1 MRRGKR
7 GRPHLL
13 CPPCPPIG
21 QSRGLGAEPGRGP
34 ESSGPGAGRGGAR
47 ESKAVR
53 PRRSRCA
60 RLRVC
65 LSGLPRARRC
75 HGRSAPALRAFS
87 RAEERC
93 HRSARSARSQDR
105 CREAVSRHGSSRTSK
120 PVSSVRLRGLSTVQ
134 CHRICI
140 PRICFSQ
147 SHREPSQGRRYCV
160 ANLLGGV
167 RPVRPGRVL
176 QRSTPVLVPFLLR
189 GQVRL
194 PVILHDS
201 GTLERGSNTVPS
213 RHTTTI
219 SKTPRGPRQRHEPT
233 QRKSVGHSGWNNP
246 GRQVRSDSAP
256 ETQVRSP
263 GSLCTEPLAN
273 VKEHTATTEAQASD
287 SPSSDSQTE
296 TEQQQQRRPSSPS
309 KPAASPSRPSRATNG
324 QSPSP
329 VSPGSASAS
338 RGQLATGSASGSQ
351 IPSKARGRR
360 SRGSVSSR
368 PAQRTQLPSTS
379 LGHSQ
384 PAIRSGGPSQPGGR
398 SSGPTRTAG
407 RYPGNNQQTSQ
418 ASASAQPAG
427 RSTAAASA
435 PTSTQRISVSNQG
448 SPRAQSPSTPPDP
461 NQAGSKAPS
470 EPGDEG
476 SKNNKQEQKV
486 QATEVAGSSS
496 VPKTEPE
503 SERLAPCHSES
514 SLEYLSEST
523 TEITCKW
530 PSYQLRCPRH
540 CWLLQHLAY

>member
-21 QSRGLGAEPGRGP
+21 QSRGPEAESGPGP
-34 ESSGPGAGRGGAR
+34 ESSGQGAGRDGAR

-75 HGRSAPALRAFS
+75 HGRSAPALRALS
-87 RAEERC
+87 RAEERG

-105 CREAVSRHGSSRTSK
+105 CREAVSGRGGSRAAK
-120 PVSSVRLRGLSTVQ
+120 PVSSVRLRGLSSVQ

-147 SHREPSQGRRYCV
+147 SYREPSQGRRYCV

-167 RPVRPGRVL
+167 RPVRPDRVL

-213 RHTTTI
+213 RHTTAI
-219 SKTPRGPRQRHEPT
+219 SKTPRGPRQRREPS
-233 QRKSVGHSGWNNP
+233 QRKSIGHSSWDNP
-246 GRQVRSDSAP
+246 GRQVRSESAP
-256 ETQVRSP
+256 EAQVRSP
-263 GSLCTEPLAN
+263 ASLCTEPLASD
-273 VKEHTATTEAQASD
+273 KEQTAEAQASD
-287 SPSSDSQTE
+287 SSSDSQTE
-296 TEQQQQRRPSSPS
+296 IEQQRRPSSPM
-309 KPAASPSRPSRATNG
+309 KPAASPSRAVNG

-338 RGQLATGSASGSQ
+338 PGQLATGSVSGSQ
-351 IPSKARGRR
+351 IPSKARGHR

-368 PAQRTQLPSTS
+368 PAQRTRLPSAS
-379 LGHSQ
+379 LGASQ
-384 PAIRSGGPSQPGGR
+384 PAMRSGGSSQPAGR

-407 RYPGNNQQTSQ
+407 RNQGNNQQTPQ

-435 PTSTQRISVSNQG
+435 PTSTQRISISNQG

-461 NQAGSKAPS
+461 NQAASKAPS

-476 SKNNKQEQKV
+476 SKNNKQEQKA
-486 QATEVAGSSS
+486 QATEVPGSSS
-496 VPKTEPE
+496 VPEPE
-503 SERLAPCHSES
+503 RLVPCHSES
-514 SLEYLSEST
+514 SLEYMSEST

-530 PSYQLRCPRH
+530 PGYQLRCPRH

>member
-21 QSRGLGAEPGRGP
+21 QSRGSGAEPGPGP
-34 ESSGPGAGRGGAR
+34 ASSGPGAGRAGAR

-75 HGRSAPALRAFS
+75 HGRSAPALRAVS

-105 CREAVSRHGSSRTSK
+105 CREAVSGRGGSRAAK

-147 SHREPSQGRRYCV
+147 SYREPSQGRRYCV

-167 RPVRPGRVL
+167 RPVRPDRVL

-201 GTLERGSNTVPS
+201 GTLEWGSNTVPS

-219 SKTPRGPRQRHEPT
+219 SKTPCGPRQRGEQS
-233 QRKSVGHSGWNNP
+233 QRKGVGHSGWDNP
-246 GRQVRSDSAP
+246 GRQVRSESAP
-256 ETQVRSP
+256 EAQVRSP
-263 GSLCTEPLAN
+263 GSLCTEPLASD
-273 VKEHTATTEAQASD
+273 KEHTVEAQLSD
-287 SPSSDSQTE
+287 SSDSQTE
-296 TEQQQQRRPSSPS
+296 TEQQRRPSSPI
-309 KPAASPSRPSRATNG
+309 KPTASPSRAMNG

-338 RGQLATGSASGSQ
+338 RGQLATGSVSGSQ
-351 IPSKARGRR
+351 IPSKARGHR
-360 SRGSVSSR
+360 SRGSMSSR
-368 PAQRTQLPSTS
+368 PAQRTRLPSTS
-379 LGHSQ
+379 LGPSQ
-384 PAIRSGGPSQPGGR
+384 PAMRSGGSSQPAGR

-407 RYPGNNQQTSQ
+407 RHLGNNQQTPQ

-461 NQAGSKAPS
+461 NQAGSKPPS
-470 EPGDEG
+470 EPGEEG
-476 SKNNKQEQKV
+476 SKNNKQDPKAQT
-486 QATEVAGSSS
+486 TEVAEL
-496 VPKTEPE
+496 PEPE
-503 SERLAPCHSES
+503 PEPERLAPCHSES
-514 SLEYLSEST
+514 SLEYISEST